1 MEISK
6 TEIFLLVLLVIFILM
21 DFTKVRM
28 RFNNNRYFVILSN
41 AGVIACTA
49 FLIVVNYSQGWN
61 PAIIFFML
69 LSVYAVFNL
78 TNFVL
83 KNRYK

>member
-6 TEIFLLVLLVIFILM
+6 TEIFLLVLSVIFILM
-21 DFTKVRM
+21 DFTKVRL

-41 AGVIACTA
+41 ACVIACA
-49 FLIVVNYSQGWN
+49 ALLIVVNNSQGWN
-61 PAIIFFML
+61 SAIIFFML

-78 TNFVL
+78 TTYLL
-83 KNRYK
+83 KNRHK